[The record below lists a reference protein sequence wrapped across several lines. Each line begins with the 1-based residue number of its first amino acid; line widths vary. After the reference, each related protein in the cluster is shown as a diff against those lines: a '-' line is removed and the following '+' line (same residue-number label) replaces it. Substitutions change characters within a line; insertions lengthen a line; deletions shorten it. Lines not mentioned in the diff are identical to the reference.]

1 MKTDLLTPKQ
11 RTTWVNYQ
19 QMRVR
24 LAGRINRDLAQQTGL
39 SEADYEILTV
49 LIQSP
54 DDTMRALALRC
65 GLEWEKS
72 RLSHQVRRME
82 QRGLVVR
89 EECKED
95 NRGSIIRI
103 TPHGRKL
110 AIKAQKSYEEAV
122 QQYVISVLTPQQLQA
137 LNEIAGAILAQLP
150 SEPQS

>member
-39 SEADYEILTV
+39 SEADYEILTA

-103 TPHGRKL
+103 TPHGREL

-137 LNEIAGAILAQLP
+137 LDEIAGVILAQLP
-150 SEPQS
+150 SEPQN

>member
-39 SEADYEILTV
+39 SEADYEILTA

-82 QRGLVVR
+82 QRGLVMR

-103 TPHGRKL
+103 TPHGREL

-137 LNEIAGAILAQLP
+137 LDEIAGVILAQLP
-150 SEPQS
+150 SEPQN